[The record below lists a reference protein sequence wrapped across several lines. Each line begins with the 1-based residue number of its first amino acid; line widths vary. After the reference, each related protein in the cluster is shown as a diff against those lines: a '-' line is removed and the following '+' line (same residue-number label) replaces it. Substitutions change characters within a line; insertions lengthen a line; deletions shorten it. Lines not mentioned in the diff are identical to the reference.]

1 MALDGQGTFVGFGFG
16 PIQAGLFALEAYRS
30 GAYRHLVIAEIAPEI
45 VAALRGATGKYTINI
60 AYPDRVEVV
69 RIGPVRAENPAVAAD
84 RSRLVEAVAAA
95 HEIAT
100 AVPTVRAY
108 KTPGPASLHHI
119 LAEGLQR
126 KAALGGPRALV
137 YAAENATHAAAHLR
151 AAVME
156 ELNEAERAAVDAHVA
171 FVDTVI
177 GKMSGIMSPP
187 QDLAPVTPGGDRAF
201 LVEDFNRILIS
212 RPDFGPGAPPFD
224 RGIRTFIE
232 KDDLLPFEEA
242 KLYGHNAVH
251 ALAAYLGRIVGLT
264 TLDQLPAT
272 PGLLAFLRAALLE
285 ESGAGLIH
293 RYGEVDPF
301 FTPHAYAAAADDLLA
316 RMVNP
321 HLRDTVAR
329 VGRDPARKLD
339 WDDRL
344 IGAMRL
350 ALEAGV
356 TPHRY
361 ALGVAAALDALDPQA
376 DPGILLPARWGAAQP
391 DPGWVQTLLGLV
403 HTAVRRLAA
412 WRGAGCPD
420 LSAWWAAQV
429 APVPSGL

>member
-30 GAYRHLVIAEIAPEI
+30 GAFRHLVIAEVMPEL
-45 VAALRGATGKYTINI
+45 VSALRAAGGKYTINI
-60 AYPDRVEVV
+60 AYPDRVEAL
-69 RIGPVRAENPAVAAD
+69 RIGPIRVENPAVAAD
-84 RSRLVEAVAAA
+84 RSRLVEAIAAA
-95 HEIAT
+95 SEIAT
-100 AVPTVRAY
+100 AVPTVNAY
-108 KTPGPASLHHI
+108 KSPGPASLHRI

-126 KAALGGPRALV
+126 KAALGGPRAVV
-137 YAAENATHAAAHLR
+137 YTAENATHAAAILR

-156 ELNEAERAAVDAHVA
+156 ELHEAERAAVDAHVA

-177 GKMSGIMSPP
+177 GKMSGVMSPP

-212 RPDFGPGAPPFD
+212 RPDFGPGAPPFV
-224 RGIRTFIE
+224 RGIRSFIE
-232 KDDLLPFEEA
+232 KDDLVPFEEA

-251 ALAAYLGRIVGLT
+251 ALAAYLGRILGLV
-264 TLDQLPAT
+264 TLDQVPAT

-285 ESGAGLIH
+285 ESGAGLLH
-293 RYGEVDPF
+293 RYAEVDPF

-350 ALEAGV
+350 ALAAGV
-356 TPHRY
+356 TPQRY

-376 DPGILLPARWGAAQP
+376 DPGVLLPARWLAAQP
-391 DPGWVQTLLGLV
+391 DPDLMQTLLALIRTG
-403 HTAVRRLAA
+403 VRRLAA
-412 WRGAGCPD
+412 WRSAGCPD
-420 LSAWWAAQV
+420 LSAWWSAQV
-429 APVPSGL
+429 APAPA